1 MSMIENV
8 KPVNG
13 SAEIEPLAS
22 RKANAQPVNGPSF
35 GEFLKSQLQPAG
47 TVHFSK
53 HAQQRLQARNIEL
66 SMQDSDRLS
75 RGIDRAASKGVHD
88 SLMLLRDL
96 ALIVNV
102 PSRTVVTAMSEDLMR
117 DGVITNI
124 DSAVLL

>member
-1 MSMIENV
+1 MSTIGKINTAGGAVETQ
-8 KPVNG
+8 
-13 SAEIEPLAS
+13 PLAPGKS
-22 RKANAQPVNGPSF
+22 NIRPLNGPSF
-35 GEFLKSQLQPAG
+35 GELLNSQWPPSGA
-47 TVHFSK
+47 VHFSK

-66 SMQDSDRLS
+66 SVQDSAQLS
-75 RGIDRAASKGVHD
+75 RGIDLAAGKGVHD
-88 SLMLLRDL
+88 SLILLRDL